1 VPHNIEAEEAVL
13 GALLID
19 PEALFRVSP
28 FLQGEDFYV
37 QKNGWIYDAVTALHE
52 RRDPVDFVT
61 LCDELEARG
70 QLKDVGAAA
79 YITQLINSV
88 PSAIHVVAY
97 GRIVEQAA
105 IRRRLLG
112 AAGDIAK
119 LAYQDEED
127 IEQTIE
133 AAEQASLECCCF

>member
-1 VPHNIEAEEAVL
+1 
-13 GALLID
+13 
-19 PEALFRVSP
+19 
-28 FLQGEDFYV
+28 
-37 QKNGWIYDAVTALHE
+37 
-52 RRDPVDFVT
+52 T

-133 AAEQASLECCCF
+133 AAEQALFGVSQRRITRDLSPIQDVIKSVQRQL